1 MNSLAGTTLK
11 LNSGAL
17 IPQVGL
23 GVWQIPDGRPTVD
36 AVSWALEA
44 GYRHIDT
51 AQAYG
56 NEESVGKALRDSG
69 VPREDIFLTTSSIRH
84 VETRRRRLSAA
95 SSDSRS
101 PISAT

>member
-1 MNSLAGTTLK
+1 MLTASSRVPLDNRTY
-11 LNSGAL
+11 
-17 IPQVGL
+17 IPVVGL